1 MESSM
6 KSLETSAWVRKKEDL
21 PKPSEMIV
29 DASHLDL
36 RELLEAVRVVNT
48 TPET

>member
-6 KSLETSAWVRKKEDL
+6 KSLETPAWVRKKEDL

-29 DASHLDL
+29 YASHL
-36 RELLEAVRVVNT
+36 ELLEAVRVVNT